1 MSTCEQ
7 VPPGTPAAAAGLQPS
22 YRDSSGAVVL
32 GDIIVGF
39 DSAPVKTTN
48 DLLNALDKH
57 RVGDKVTL
65 DLLRQGRKV
74 TANVTLGER
83 RRGQG
88 SE

>member
-1 MSTCEQ
+1 
-7 VPPGTPAAAAGLQPS
+7 
-22 YRDSSGAVVL
+22 VVL

-39 DSAPVKTTN
+39 DGAPVKTTN

-57 RVGDKVTL
+57 RVGDKVSL